1 MKERLLGI
9 DLLRMLSML
18 MILILHILGQGGILE
33 AVIPLSAKYNIAWL
47 LEIAAYCA
55 VNCYAL
61 VTGYVSGESNFRYS
75 RMLVLW
81 LQVLFYTLLIT
92 TVFKILKPETVGTTA
107 FINALLPVIKNQ
119 YWYFA
124 SYFGLFFLMPFMNIL
139 IRALDKRQF
148 KLLVITL
155 FTVFSIIPTVT
166 PIDVFRIY
174 GGYSLIWLAV
184 LYFIGA
190 YIRLYGPGRER
201 KKAFYI
207 IWYLASIGC
216 VWLSKLILTYWGYN
230 GNVLIDYTSPF
241 IVSSAVSLLFLFSG
255 MNITKRIPCA
265 LIRFFA
271 PAAFSVY
278 LIHAH
283 PLMWNWVMH
292 LRFVSLVSFGTLA
305 FTASVL
311 AAAVAV
317 FIVCSLVDR
326 LRIALFK
333 IIGVSSV
340 ARKIEAKIQKTLLE
354 PFADIH
360 IHHK

>member
-1 MKERLLGI
+1 MVLV
-9 DLLRMLSML
+9 
-18 MILILHILGQGGILE
+18 LHILGQGGILE
-33 AVIPLSAKYNIAWL
+33 TVVPLSAKYNIAWL

-55 VNCYAL
+55 VNCYVL
-61 VTGYVSGESNFRYS
+61 ITGYVSVKSTFRYS
-75 RMLVLW
+75 RIFILW

-92 TVFKILKPETVGTTA
+92 IGFTIFKPGTIGTAA

-119 YWYFA
+119 YWYFT
-124 SYFGLFFLMPFMNIL
+124 SYFGLFFLIPFLNIL
-139 IRALDKRQF
+139 VRTLDKRSF

-155 FTVFSIIPTVT
+155 FTLFSIIPTIT
-166 PIDVFRIY
+166 SIDIFRIY
-174 GGYSLIWLAV
+174 GGYSLIWLVV

-190 YIRLYGPGRER
+190 YIKLYGLGKER
-201 KKAFYI
+201 KRAFYI
-207 IWYLASIGC
+207 IWYFASIGC

-241 IVSSAVSLLFLFSG
+241 IVSSAVSLLVLFSG
-255 MNITKRIPCA
+255 MNITKRIPRI

-283 PLMWNWVMH
+283 PLMWNRVMH
-292 LRFVSLVSFGTLA
+292 LRFAGLVSFGTLA
-305 FTASVL
+305 FAASVL
-311 AAAVAV
+311 AVAAVV
-317 FIVCSLVDR
+317 FIACSLVDH

-333 IIGVSSV
+333 ILRVSSL
-340 ARKIEAKIQKTLLE
+340 AEKLEAKIQKTLLE